1 MKIRY
6 DTALAVLNRLTTA
19 RHSNHAGRIGPGV
32 EGSQRCPSQHTNK
45 KDGHDE
51 AADAQFAMRTVRGII
66 SRRTIRSEE
75 HTSELQSL
83 MRISYAVFCLQ
94 KKKTN
99 NNRTERRKQAKKK
112 KHSSEEH

>member
-66 SRRTIRSEE
+66 SRRTIAADRWFPARSEE

-83 MRISYAVFCLQ
+83 MRTSYSVFCL
-94 KKKTN
+94 KK
-99 NNRTERRKQAKKK
+99 QH
-112 KHSSEEH
+112 KHK

>member
-1 MKIRY
+1 MKIRD

-51 AADAQFAMRTVRGII
+51 AADAQFAMRPVRGII
-66 SRRTIRSEE
+66 SRRTIAADRWFPAHVGHVRARS
-75 HTSELQSL
+75 
-83 MRISYAVFCLQ
+83 A
-94 KKKTN
+94 
-99 NNRTERRKQAKKK
+99 ERRVG
-112 KHSSEEH
+112 EECVGTCRYRWSP